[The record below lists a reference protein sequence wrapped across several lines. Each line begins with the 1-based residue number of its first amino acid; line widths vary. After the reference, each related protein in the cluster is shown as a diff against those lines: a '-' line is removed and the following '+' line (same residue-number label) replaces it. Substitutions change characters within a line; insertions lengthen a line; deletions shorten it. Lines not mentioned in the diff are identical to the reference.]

1 MRTLLAVACVILA
14 LDVTVVALD
23 GYAPAVA
30 PTIDE
35 GAVWHSPSLLADDEF
50 GIQPSPAPGQSAGP
64 IDQVQST
71 DASPS
76 PTTSEPTGS
85 SQPAEQSDHS
95 SDRAAPL
102 EHTTS
107 NATPSPTSPSA
118 PAPSPT
124 PAVSPL
130 PEAEP
135 AHGQSWS
142 EHDEEL
148 SVEIVVPKTRFAPGE
163 VVPFTLS
170 LCNRTREDITWN
182 YPEDWERPVSFGYIR
197 ETSDP
202 DWATLRNGRQG
213 NGGTSAESY
222 LELPA
227 QSCVSWSGQW
237 RQTLGEFALDGTGGE
252 QAFPTGELVAT
263 LTIDGSAEGRD
274 ISHPEFYVN
283 LFIG

>member
-1 MRTLLAVACVILA
+1 MRTLLAVACVILG
-14 LDVTVVALD
+14 LDVTVVAMD
-23 GYAPAVA
+23 GLAPAVA

-35 GAVWHSPSLLADDEF
+35 GVVWHSPSLLADDEF
-50 GIQPSPAPGQSAGP
+50 GVPPSPAPRQSAGP
-64 IDQVQST
+64 VEQIQPT

-76 PTTSEPTGS
+76 PTTAQPTSS
-85 SQPAEQSDHS
+85 SQPVEQSDQSVDH
-95 SDRAAPL
+95 AAPS

-107 NATPSPTSPSA
+107 IATPSPASPSTT
-118 PAPSPT
+118 APSPT
-124 PAVSPL
+124 PSDSRP

-135 AHGQSWS
+135 KHGESWS

-163 VVPFTLS
+163 AVPFTLY
-170 LCNRTREDITWN
+170 LCNRTREDITWS
-182 YPEDWERPVSFGYIR
+182 YPEDWERPVSFGFIR

-213 NGGTSAESY
+213 NGGTSAEAY

-227 QSCVSWSGQW
+227 ESCVSWSGHW
-237 RQTLGEFALDGTGGE
+237 RQTLGVFALDGAGGE
-252 QAFPTGELVAT
+252 QPFPPGEFVAT
-263 LTIDGSAEGRD
+263 LTIDGAAEGRD